1 MDEQLENTIEAATKL
16 LATIKETSKVLEDQS
31 GEIMDSEI
39 IEHFLKTFPD
49 EMNHTANQIMTESIA
64 LKKLSMMNLISE

>member
-1 MDEQLENTIEAATKL
+1 MDENLENTFEAANTL

-31 GEIMDSEI
+31 GEMMNSEI

-49 EMNHTANQIMTESIA
+49 NMNHTANQIMAASIA

>member
-49 EMNHTANQIMTESIA
+49 EMNHTANQIVTESIA